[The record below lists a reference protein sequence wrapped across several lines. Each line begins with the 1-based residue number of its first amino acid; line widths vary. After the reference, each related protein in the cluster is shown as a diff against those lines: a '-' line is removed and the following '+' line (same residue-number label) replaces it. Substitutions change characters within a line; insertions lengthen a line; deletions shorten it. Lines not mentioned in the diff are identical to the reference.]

1 MVQHPQRLSESR
13 TGCVLCVS
21 CSQSNI
27 MLVCSLSLSR
37 DSFSVH
43 GRGRYKALPLPVF
56 CILLLHVMPFGQI
69 SVNYILEVSVI

>member
-13 TGCVLCVS
+13 TGYVLCVS

-43 GRGRYKALPLPVF
+43 GRGRYKALPLPV
-56 CILLLHVMPFGQI
+56 LHLAFTRDALWTDQC
-69 SVNYILEVSVI
+69 